1 MRRGH
6 GLLVSCLILIA
17 APPARA
23 SKAVDGVVNINTA
36 EVGVL
41 GLLPGIGPAKA
52 AQIVVYR
59 RRHPFRTVDELVR
72 IKGIGR
78 KMVRRLRAH
87 LAVSGPTTATGAVAP
102 SAAAV
107 PPPPCPAA
115 APAAPGAPTR
125 RRACAM
131 RGKARPATRGAL
143 HARRLFAPALAALG
157 CFRCVAVTLRHRL
170 QNGRAVASADSAS
183 PTATTPCRSG
193 SSGARS
199 GSRDASLRRRAR
211 RGRARP
217 KPSSARCVASGTPSR
232 RRAAPT
238 GSVAIARPVGW
249 RQVISTSSGITQR
262 WTPTPAAA
270 SSSTS
275 TANTPPHCRGGR

>member
-17 APPARA
+17 AQPARA

-102 SAAAV
+102 SAAAL
-107 PPPPCPAA
+107 PPPPAPPPRPPTPALRPVA
-115 APAAPGAPTR
+115 APV
-125 RRACAM
+125 
-131 RGKARPATRGAL
+131 
-143 HARRLFAPALAALG
+143 
-157 CFRCVAVTLRHRL
+157 RCVA
-170 QNGRAVASADSAS
+170 
-183 PTATTPCRSG
+183 
-193 SSGARS
+193 
-199 GSRDASLRRRAR
+199 
-211 RGRARP
+211 RP
-217 KPSSARCVASGTPSR
+217 VP
-232 RRAAPT
+232 RRAARPT
-238 GSVAIARPVGW
+238 HGVCSL
-249 RQVISTSSGITQR
+249 
-262 WTPTPAAA
+262 
-270 SSSTS
+270 
-275 TANTPPHCRGGR
+275 PP